1 MWPDR
6 IDFSI
11 HYTMRYREQ
20 LRAAAS
26 RIEAI
31 RLAAEGTGTALVLSG
46 TTSVVGFGLLALAP
60 MPIMASYG
68 LLTAV
73 MIAFSLLAA
82 LIVLP
87 SPLFIVS
94 SEPAGGEVTA
104 AAPEPFPGAASN

>member
-1 MWPDR
+1 M
-6 IDFSI
+6 
-11 HYTMRYREQ
+11 T
-20 LRAAAS
+20 S
-26 RIEAI
+26 RGGGRGEESRPA
-31 RLAAEGTGTALVLSG
+31 LSPSHVAAEGTGTALVLSG

-60 MPIMASYG
+60 MPIMAAYG

-87 SPLFIVS
+87 SLLYIVS

-104 AAPEPFPGAASN
+104 AAPAPFRGGTSR